1 MRLKDSLREPLGKH
15 GDSIKTK
22 AQGLQMSDNSSSIFH
37 SNRYN
42 AQAPCRHCDGIIRH
56 EPWCIT
62 LHPLVY
68 YAYQIVAD
76 PTKLTVADALILHS
90 LGVIWGG
97 KASQG
102 NCQTNKPVESP
113 TQA

>member
-1 MRLKDSLREPLGKH
+1 
-15 GDSIKTK
+15 
-22 AQGLQMSDNSSSIFH
+22 MSDNIPTIFH

-42 AQAPCRHCDGIIRH
+42 AQAACPHCDGIIRH

-68 YAYQIVAD
+68 YAFQIVAD
-76 PTKLTVADALILHS
+76 PSKLTVADALILHS

-97 KASQG
+97 KTCQGDCKTTKTVASH
-102 NCQTNKPVESP
+102 S
-113 TQA
+113 QA

>member
-1 MRLKDSLREPLGKH
+1 MRLEDSLREPPGKH
-15 GDSIKTK
+15 GDSNDNQ
-22 AQGLQMSDNSSSIFH
+22 AQALQMSDNTSAIYH

-42 AQAPCRHCDGIIRH
+42 AQAACEHCEGIIRP

-62 LHPLVY
+62 IHPAVY

-76 PTKLTVADALILHS
+76 PSKLTLGDALILHS

-97 KASQG
+97 KACRGKLHKEQDSG
-102 NCQTNKPVESP
+102 VER
-113 TQA
+113 